1 MTMSWLYDAAFVVL
15 VWTATSQALN
25 VTVLVIREHNE
36 EPAAPPTTPHDVT
49 SSSTTFRIV
58 DDVDIFNFW
67 ATEYPA
73 LSGWLVVLDTRTTSC
88 PLDLFHNNLL
98 GYITLHPGTCG
109 AENDTSV
116 YQVHTTP
123 FDYRDVVVNVA
134 NYTHSPSNSV
144 AFLYDESG
152 REYHE
157 QISLRK
163 LNHFLFQLELPLPRD
178 NIPEMLANLTVKTD
192 VRYVFLMGTSVSL
205 GDMLTHAHR
214 LNMLSGRYHWLIYST
229 DGITPHCIRGHDHTI
244 LFIKDLH
251 NTVTMDNERRL
262 MAFTADVIEEMHD
275 VIAAT
280 SDPVCDCT
288 SSCESC
294 RSLFNRS
301 LNKVMEGET
310 QVFRQDD
317 GAGSEVKFTL
327 SKYTGNDTTSL
338 SKVATWS
345 ESGGVESTDQL
356 FNCGVRGVVLRVAA
370 VVEPPFV
377 FRNSTGDYSGYSI
390 DALEAISKIIG
401 FTYTVKECY
410 DGHYGNMDS
419 NSVWTGC
426 IRNIVDGDSDIIAGA
441 LTVTADREDVVDF
454 TLPYYDFA
462 GIQIVMKKQNREVS
476 LFYFADVFTPLAWLC
491 LGVVIA
497 VTSIMLLLFD
507 RYTPTRS
514 KNATVEGVVA
524 NDKAFDLKESI
535 WFVMG
540 SLTMSG
546 AGVPPKSFPAR
557 LLVAGFWF
565 FSVIMMSTFT
575 ANLAAFLTVSRMGS
589 AINSM
594 TELAS
599 QSDIKY
605 SVVAE
610 SSVMTYF
617 KRMAAIEESFYTIWK
632 DMSMGGGNN
641 SLAVWDYPL
650 GDKYVNI
657 WKNMEDTGLFNSTEQ
672 AVSSVLGGGVAF
684 ITDSPIIKYLTYRNC
699 DLTAIGDLFSVR
711 PYAFALKE
719 KSVYTKKISSAILEL
734 QKKRQLEAFKRR
746 WWDEGKLN
754 CPESSTDQGLDLK
767 SLTGSFIVVAVGILS
782 GLLVL
787 SLEHFWNRV
796 LKRKQSPITQVK
808 PTASSGS
815 KSSLGLPGSGN
826 MQVTVLGA
834 TILRD
839 ELHSKPDS

>member
-1 MTMSWLYDAAFVVL
+1 MRQQQLHRQHFTTSFPLLQPPASWTMSTFLTFGR
-15 VWTATSQALN
+15 QN
-25 VTVLVIREHNE
+25 
-36 EPAAPPTTPHDVT
+36 TPVC
-49 SSSTTFRIV
+49 R
-58 DDVDIFNFW
+58 
-67 ATEYPA
+67 A
-73 LSGWLVVLDTRTTSC
+73 GWLFLDTRTKSC
-88 PLDLFHNNLL
+88 PLNLFHENLL
-98 GYITLHPGTCG
+98 AYITLHPGSCG

-116 YQVHTTP
+116 FQVHTTP
-123 FDYRDVVVNVA
+123 FDYRDIVADVA
-134 NYTHSPSNSV
+134 NYTHSPSDSV

-152 REYHE
+152 KEYHE

-163 LNHFLFQLELPLPRD
+163 VNHFLFHLELPMPHD
-178 NIPEMLANLTVKTD
+178 NIPEVLANLTVKTD
-192 VRYVFLMGTSVSL
+192 VRYVFLMGTSGSIE
-205 GDMLTHAHR
+205 DMLRHAHR
-214 LNMLSGRYHWLIYST
+214 LNMLSGRYHWLLHTT
-229 DGITPHCIRGHDHTI
+229 DGITPCCDKSYDHSI
-244 LFIKDLH
+244 LVIKDLH
-251 NTVTMDNERRL
+251 STATMDNEERL
-262 MAFTADVIEEMHD
+262 IGFTADVIQEMHD

-280 SDPVCDCT
+280 SDPVCACS
-288 SSCESC
+288 SSCNSC
-294 RSLFNRS
+294 RSLFDRS
-301 LNKVMEGET
+301 LNKVIENDT
-310 QVFRQDD
+310 RVFGQED
-317 GAGSEVKFTL
+317 ATNSEVKFTL
-327 SKYTGNDTTSL
+327 CKYTGNDTRSL
-338 SKVATWS
+338 SQVATWS
-345 ESGGVESTDQL
+345 QSGGVESTEQL
-356 FNCGVRGVVLRVAA
+356 FVNGVKGVVLRVAA

-377 FRNSTGDYSGYSI
+377 IRNSTGDYSGYSI
-390 DALEAISKIIG
+390 DVLDAISKIIG

-419 NSVWTGC
+419 NSIWTGC
-426 IRNIVDGDSDIIAGA
+426 IRNIVEGDSDIIAGA

-462 GIQIVMKKQNREVS
+462 GIQIVMKKQNRQIS

-507 RYTPTRS
+507 RYTPTRAKDS
-514 KNATVEGVVA
+514 TVEGEVV
-524 NDKAFDLKESI
+524 DKKAFDLKESI

-546 AGVPPKSFPAR
+546 AGVPPKSFSAR

-565 FSVIMMSTFT
+565 FSIIMMSTFT
-575 ANLAAFLTVSRMGS
+575 ANLAAFLTVSRMGV
-589 AINSM
+589 AISSM

-599 QSDIKY
+599 QSDIRY
-605 SVVAE
+605 SVVAD

-657 WKNMEDTGLFNSTEQ
+657 WKHMEGTGLFNSTDH
-672 AVSSVLGGGVAF
+672 AVNSVLNDNVAF
-684 ITDSPIIKYLTYRNC
+684 ITDSPIIKYLTNRNC
-699 DLTAIGDLFSVR
+699 ELAAVGDMFSVR

-754 CPESSTDQGLDLK
+754 CPESSTDQGLDLE
-767 SLTGSFIVVAVGILS
+767 SLTGSFIVVVVGMLS

-787 SLEHFWNRV
+787 VLEHFWNRFS
-796 LKRKQSPITQVK
+796 KRKQSPITQVR
-808 PTASSGS
+808 PTVSS
-815 KSSLGLPGSGN
+815 KSSLGIPGSGN
-826 MQVTVLGA
+826 MEVTVLGA
-834 TILRD
+834 TILKD
-839 ELHSKPDS
+839 ELHTKPDS